1 MRKTTS
7 LMVMIAVT
15 LVMVAQSNE
24 VQAAISNSGIFE
36 TVFDR
41 YKAGAL
47 KWADHLTAAATRLFW
62 SLATIS
68 MVWTFGVMALR
79 KADISEFFTELL
91 RFTIT
96 TGFFWWLLVNGP
108 DMATAIYDSLK
119 EVAAEASDTGI
130 TTPSNILD
138 VGFEVFIDTLKNSS
152 VSAPIDAVVGIFMA
166 IAIMVTLALV
176 SVNELLMLIAGWV
189 LAYAGVFILG
199 FGGSRWTSD
208 MAVSYMKT
216 VLGLGLQMMTMVLVV
231 GIGKTFLDDF
241 NAGRE
246 QGFNMD
252 ELAVMLIV
260 ALILLHLVNKLP
272 AMVAGA
278 VSGAGGGAQ
287 GIGSFGAGAAMA
299 AASMAAKTAG
309 AAMGGLGGMGNAVA
323 AAFQKAVQDNGGAD
337 IGTAAKAMSSLLA
350 SGGSGGADG
359 GSGGSTQSPFSAAAG
374 FSGVG
379 EPTGQG
385 SDRVGAA
392 GKESGGRGGMS
403 TASKAG
409 RIALDTAANLV
420 KGAGRAGMDAVSDS
434 VADSMGSRIAEAIR
448 SMDGGGSKDTAVT
461 LGDNEIY
468 GDADSVNVDAESE
481 ISAFV
486 NRERG

>member
-1 MRKTTS
+1 MNKTTS
-7 LMVMIAVT
+7 LMVMIVVT

-24 VQAAISNSGIFE
+24 VQAAISNSGIYE

-41 YKAGAL
+41 YKAGAV
-47 KWADHLTAAATRLFW
+47 KWADHLTAVATRLFW

-68 MVWTFGVMALR
+68 MIWTFGVMALR

-138 VGFEVFIDTLKNSS
+138 VGFHIFVDTFKNSS
-152 VSAPIDAVVGIFMA
+152 VSAPIDALVGIFIA
-166 IAIMVTLALV
+166 IAIMVVLALV
-176 SVNELLMLIAGWV
+176 SVNMLLMLIAGWV

-299 AASMAAKTAG
+299 AASMAARTAG
-309 AAMGGLGGMGNAVA
+309 AAMAELGGMGNAVA
-323 AAFQKAVQDNGGAD
+323 AAFQKAVQDN
-337 IGTAAKAMSSLLA
+337 
-350 SGGSGGADG
+350 
-359 GSGGSTQSPFSAAAG
+359 
-374 FSGVG
+374 
-379 EPTGQG
+379 
-385 SDRVGAA
+385 
-392 GKESGGRGGMS
+392 KE
-403 TASKAG
+403 
-409 RIALDTAANLV
+409 
-420 KGAGRAGMDAVSDS
+420 
-434 VADSMGSRIAEAIR
+434 
-448 SMDGGGSKDTAVT
+448 
-461 LGDNEIY
+461 
-468 GDADSVNVDAESE
+468 
-481 ISAFV
+481 
-486 NRERG
+486 

>member
-299 AASMAAKTAG
+299 AASMAARTAG
-309 AAMGGLGGMGNAVA
+309 AAMAELGGMGNAVA
-323 AAFQKAVQDNGGAD
+323 AAFQKAVQDN
-337 IGTAAKAMSSLLA
+337 
-350 SGGSGGADG
+350 
-359 GSGGSTQSPFSAAAG
+359 
-374 FSGVG
+374 
-379 EPTGQG
+379 
-385 SDRVGAA
+385 
-392 GKESGGRGGMS
+392 KE
-403 TASKAG
+403 
-409 RIALDTAANLV
+409 
-420 KGAGRAGMDAVSDS
+420 
-434 VADSMGSRIAEAIR
+434 
-448 SMDGGGSKDTAVT
+448 
-461 LGDNEIY
+461 
-468 GDADSVNVDAESE
+468 
-481 ISAFV
+481 
-486 NRERG
+486 